1 MTTLLETYIENR
13 ERIQPDMT
21 NNYETAHGG
30 VVMHLM
36 DEIGAMSAMLLA
48 GESCVT
54 ASVDG
59 IDFLRPIPRGDTAVI
74 ESWVY
79 DTGRTSVHVRLRV
92 DRQNPRTGE
101 RERTSTSCFTY
112 VAVDTDG
119 SPVAVPDLAVES
131 ERGETLR
138 AEGLEADD

>member
-1 MTTLLETYIENR
+1 
-13 ERIQPDMT
+13 MT
-21 NNYETAHGG
+21 NNYDTAHGG
-30 VVMHLM
+30 VVMHFM

-54 ASVDG
+54 ASVER

-79 DTGRTSVHVRLRV
+79 DTGRTSVDVRLRV
-92 DRQNPRTGE
+92 DRQNPRTAE

-112 VAVDTDG
+112 VAVGDDG
-119 SPVAVPDLAVES
+119 SPVPVPDLAVET
-131 ERGETLR
+131 ERGERLR
-138 AEGLEADD
+138 AEARDAD